1 MTLNPWAHKQLLV
14 IKKLIVG
21 DLCSTG
27 QLVSNIITIEFTDEK
42 VCQNK
47 LVILLHQYI
56 PW

>member
-27 QLVSNIITIEFTDEK
+27 QLVSNIITIEFTDGK

-56 PW
+56 P